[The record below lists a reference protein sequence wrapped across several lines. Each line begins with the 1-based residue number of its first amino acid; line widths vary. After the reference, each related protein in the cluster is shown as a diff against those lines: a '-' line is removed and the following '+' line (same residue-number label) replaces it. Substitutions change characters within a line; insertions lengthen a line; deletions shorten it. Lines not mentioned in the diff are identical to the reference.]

1 MKKRNK
7 IIIIAIVILILCYI
21 AINVTDICLFS
32 TEEQKCEA
40 DVAIIL
46 GASAYNGEVSPVYQ
60 ERINHGITLYNEG
73 YVEKLIVT
81 GGIGE
86 DNEVSDANI
95 AKQYAISQGVP
106 DIDILTEDSSTITQ
120 ENLEN
125 SKVIM
130 EENGYDTAIIVS
142 DPLHMR
148 RSMLLAEDAGITA
161 YSSPTPTSKY
171 VSLKTQIPFLARE
184 VFFYIGYKWYRI
196 FN

>member
-1 MKKRNK
+1 MKKRIK
-7 IIIIAIVILILCYI
+7 ILIGIAILILCYI
-21 AINVTDICLFS
+21 TTNVMDICLFS

-60 ERINHGITLYNEG
+60 ERINHGISLYNEG

-86 DNEVSDANI
+86 DNDVSDAYI
-95 AKQYAISQGVP
+95 AKQYAVSQGIP
-106 DIDILTEDSSTITQ
+106 ATDILTEDTSTITQ

-130 EENGYDTAIIVS
+130 EKN
-142 DPLHMR
+142 
-148 RSMLLAEDAGITA
+148 
-161 YSSPTPTSKY
+161 
-171 VSLKTQIPFLARE
+171 
-184 VFFYIGYKWYRI
+184 GYKWYRI